1 MRGFDQTAALLLL
14 LAGVA
19 PAGEPALR
27 REGAFWV
34 WTETGTQPT
43 APKGPIRI
51 AASGGV
57 KVTGA
62 AEDQIAYS
70 VTRRVRARSE
80 SDARRL
86 MVISRTRISI
96 QGKLTTVR
104 VDSAA
109 GEVADLEIRVPRAAV
124 DIVVNTHDCAVDVSD
139 LSGAV
144 HTETGAGKVTIDRIG
159 GAVTALTAGGDVVL
173 GTVGG
178 AVRCIS
184 GGGPISARN
193 LGGEAFLQTA
203 GGDITVEQV
212 DGPVRCSTAAGGIRI
227 ERAGSTVVADTMG
240 GPIDIVSA
248 RGLVTI
254 RNSGGPIAVGSASGG
269 ARCESAGGT
278 IRLTQVAGGLRAS
291 TAVGNIAAHLLAGE
305 PFTDSFLTTGAG
317 DITLWIPSKLR
328 VTVRAQN
335 ETPGNSRRIV
345 SEFAAIPVKSSGLAV
360 SAEGSLNGGGP
371 LVRLVSTG
379 GTIYIRRDK

>member
-1 MRGFDQTAALLLL
+1 MSGFSQTAALVLL

-19 PAGEPALR
+19 PAGDPGLR

-34 WTETGTQPT
+34 WTEFGGQP
-43 APKGPIRI
+43 ASPRGPIRI
-51 AASGGV
+51 TAPGGV

-62 AEDQIAYS
+62 AEDRIAYA

-80 SDARRL
+80 SEARQL
-86 MVISRTRISI
+86 MLTSRVVVAFY
-96 QGKLTTVR
+96 GKFTAVR
-104 VDSAA
+104 VESAP
-109 GEVADLEIRVPRAAV
+109 GEMADLEIRVPRAAAEV
-124 DIVVNTHDCAVDVSD
+124 AVNTHDGEVNVTD
-139 LSGAV
+139 LTGSV

-159 GAVTALTAGGDVVL
+159 GAVTALTAGGDVIL

-178 AVRCIS
+178 PVRCIS
-184 GGGPISARN
+184 GGGPISARA

-269 ARCESAGGT
+269 VRCESAGGT

-291 TAVGNIAAHLLAGE
+291 TAVGNIAAHLLASE

-317 DITLWIPSKLR
+317 DITLWIPANLR

-345 SEFAAIPVKSSGLAV
+345 SDFAAIAVKSSGMAV
-360 SAEGSLNGGGP
+360 IAEGSLNGGGP

>member
-1 MRGFDQTAALLLL
+1 MPRFDQAAILFLL

-19 PAGEPALR
+19 TAGDPGLH
-27 REGAFWV
+27 REGALWV
-34 WTETGTQPT
+34 WTETGARPT
-43 APKGPIRI
+43 SPRGSIRI

-62 AEDQIAYS
+62 AEDRIAYS

-80 SDARRL
+80 SDARHL
-86 MVISRTRISI
+86 MAVSQIRIAVD
-96 QGKLTTVR
+96 GKFTVVR
-104 VDSAA
+104 VESAP
-109 GEVADLEIRVPRAAV
+109 GETADLEIYVPRAAAE
-124 DIVVNTHDCAVDVSD
+124 IVVNTHDGAVDMSD
-139 LSGAV
+139 LSGTV
-144 HTETGAGKVTIDRIG
+144 HTETGAGKVSLDRIG

-184 GGGPISARN
+184 GGGPISAHA

-254 RNSGGPIAVGSASGG
+254 RNSGGPIAVGTAGGG

-291 TAVGNIAAHLLAGE
+291 TAVGNIAAHLLASQT
-305 PFTDSFLTTGAG
+305 FTDSFLTTGAG
-317 DITLWIPSKLR
+317 DITLWIPSNLR

-335 ETPGNSRRIV
+335 ETPGNSRRII
-345 SEFAAIPVKSSGLAV
+345 SDFAGIAVKSSGLAV
-360 SAEGSLNGGGP
+360 TAEGSLNGGGP

>member
-1 MRGFDQTAALLLL
+1 MRGFDQAAALLVL

-19 PAGEPALR
+19 PAGDPGLR

-34 WTETGTQPT
+34 WTETGSRLVSPR
-43 APKGPIRI
+43 GPIRI
-51 AASGGV
+51 SAAGAV
-57 KVTGA
+57 KVTGGP
-62 AEDQIAYS
+62 EDRIAYM
-70 VTRRVRARSE
+70 VTRRVRARDE

-86 MVISRTRISI
+86 MAVSQVRITRT
-96 QGKLTTVR
+96 GKFTQVR
-104 VDSAA
+104 VDNGPGEAA
-109 GEVADLEIRVPRAAV
+109 DVEVHVPRDAAEITV
-124 DIVVNTHDCAVDVSD
+124 KTHDGAVNVSD
-139 LSGAV
+139 LTGAV

-159 GAVTALTAGGDVVL
+159 GSVTALTAGGDVVL

-184 GGGPISARN
+184 GGGPISARA

-291 TAVGNIAAHLLAGE
+291 TAVGNIAAHLLADQTFHGFISYHRRGRYH
-305 PFTDSFLTTGAG
+305 PVDSSQFAG
-317 DITLWIPSKLR
+317 DGA
-328 VTVRAQN
+328 RA
-335 ETPGNSRRIV
+335 E
-345 SEFAAIPVKSSGLAV
+345 
-360 SAEGSLNGGGP
+360 
-371 LVRLVSTG
+371 
-379 GTIYIRRDK
+379 